1 MKRGR
6 VLLGAMAVLVAG
18 TSLTASAPAYY
29 GVGAQIVSAHFGRL
43 EQADDASQFAA
54 VSGDG
59 RYVVFQTRARNL
71 FADGDPDP
79 PGKARLGGL
88 FRFDLA
94 SGAIELVAHG
104 NETPEDDPETVLI
117 RGAQNPSVSADGRF
131 VAFSSARQLTP
142 SDTNANVDIYVR
154 DMAVPVNATG
164 AFDLVSARD
173 GGDQPA
179 AYDGGDPGAPIQPG
193 AELSRGAAMSA
204 DGQSV
209 VFRTIAPSDLP
220 AAAGTTTPAF
230 QVFHRDRTANRTTL
244 VTRVTATGE
253 PAGGALGEAGVS
265 GDGTTVVWT
274 GQNARTQTRFLPGEP
289 GDNTLFHYL
298 WRRVADGPGTETRRI
313 TGVAD
318 PDDPACPPGGGVSS
332 DPTTLGP
339 CFGPLTNPEHLGA
352 DISSQLPAI
361 SGDGRRVA
369 FLTGSGPRPNN
380 ATGVGLDLYVT
391 DMTPGASRKGST
403 AELTRDIPED
413 LAASGPIDSVAMS
426 ADGRFLALTTVRT
439 RFVLTTLRFTRA
451 PRLFPTARELYVV
464 DLAERTIERGIV
476 GMDGSDIDGPV
487 QPVPTIS
494 RDGGRIAFVSAAG
507 NLFLGDANQ
516 RADAFAITRQPEPL
530 PGPPPGGTGQG
541 GGTDSGE
548 EQLGGDRALGLP
560 VRARSLRRGV
570 VELRVTTPAA
580 GTVTAF
586 ARARVRVRARRP
598 MRTLARATRFTPRAG
613 RVLLRLKLVRR
624 YRGELRRRGRIVA
637 RGRVT
642 FSPSRGGPR
651 RRARP
656 RVVFRQG
663 SRNVRK
669 TGE

>member
-1 MKRGR
+1 MTL
-6 VLLGAMAVLVAG
+6 VLAG
-18 TSLTASAPAYY
+18 FSLTASASAYY

-71 FADGDPDP
+71 FADDDPDP
-79 PGKARLGGL
+79 PGRARLGGI
-88 FRFDLA
+88 FRFELA
-94 SGAIELVAHG
+94 TGAIELVAHG
-104 NETPEDDPETVLI
+104 NEAPEDDAETVLV

-142 SDTNANVDIYVR
+142 ADTNANVDVYVR
-154 DMAVPVNATG
+154 DIAVPASAPG
-164 AFDLVSARD
+164 AFDLISARD
-173 GGDQPA
+173 GGDQA
-179 AYDGGDPGAPIQPG
+179 ATYNGGDPAAPIQPG
-193 AELSRGAAMSA
+193 AEITRGTAISG
-204 DGQSV
+204 DGQTV
-209 VFRTIAPSDLP
+209 VFRTIAASDLP

-230 QVFHRDRTANRTTL
+230 QVFHRDRIANRTTL

-265 GDGTTVVWT
+265 ADGTTVVWT
-274 GQNARTQTRFLPGEP
+274 GQNARVQTRFLPGEP
-289 GDNTLFHYL
+289 GDNSLFHYL
-298 WRRVADGPGTETRRI
+298 WRRVADGPAAETRRI

-318 PDDPACPPGGGVSS
+318 PDDPTCPPGGGVSS
-332 DPTTLGP
+332 DPTALGP
-339 CFGPLTNPEHLGA
+339 CFGPLTNPEHIGA

-361 SGDGRRVA
+361 SGNGRRVA

-391 DMTPGASRKGST
+391 DMTPGASRKAST

-464 DLAERTIERGIV
+464 DLAESTIERGIV

-487 QPVPTIS
+487 QPGPTIS
-494 RDGGRIAFVSAAG
+494 GDGGRIAFVSAAG
-507 NLFLGDANQ
+507 NLFPGDANQ
-516 RADAFAITRQPEPL
+516 RADAFAVTRQPEPL
-530 PGPPPGGTGQG
+530 PGPPPGGVGQG
-541 GGTDSGE
+541 AGADSGE
-548 EQLGGDRALGLP
+548 EQLGGDRALGLR
-560 VRARSLRRGV
+560 VRARLLRRGV

-580 GTVTAF
+580 GTVTAS
-586 ARARVRVRARRP
+586 ASARVRVRGRRA

-624 YRGELRRRGRIVA
+624 YRAQLRRRGRIVA
-637 RGRVT
+637 RAQVT

-656 RVVFRQG
+656 RVVFRQWP
-663 SRNVRK
+663 RNVRK